1 MSFRTTVSE
10 VERNSVA
17 KKKLCSR
24 GLTTEDSTTGW
35 PCSMWK
41 QLRRISVTD
50 HDLTVGTQYQ
60 DTKKEE
66 DSSNPEIC
74 KKEDQNLVQG

>member
-1 MSFRTTVSE
+1 
-10 VERNSVA
+10 
-17 KKKLCSR
+17 
-24 GLTTEDSTTGW
+24 
-35 PCSMWK
+35 MWK